1 MQPPSLLGP
10 AIRRGGR
17 GSIKL
22 ASDIGRIVNR
32 NEVKARAEKERR
44 WQLPR
49 IDIRYSCSFLSR
61 AHLRTRIANLVLPC
75 VPVPMRLP
83 YCRPALPRNKTLC
96 PLHPR
101 AIIFTRCL
109 IDCLQIPRAATILI
123 VRENPQRH
131 PGAFNSTPP
140 LPSRRY
146 YQLRGRRH
154 IAQQDCGFEI
164 SVDYTSVG
172 GES

>member
-1 MQPPSLLGP
+1 MMQPPSLLGP

-61 AHLRTRIANLVLPC
+61 AHLRTRHCQSGSPLRPGPNAPSLLQTCPAQEQNPLPAT
-75 VPVPMRLP
+75 PSRHHLHSLPDRLP
-83 YCRPALPRNKTLC
+83 TNTPSCDNPDRPRESATTPR
-96 PLHPR
+96 R
-101 AIIFTRCL
+101 I
-109 IDCLQIPRAATILI
+109 Q
-123 VRENPQRH
+123 
-131 PGAFNSTPP
+131 FNSTPP
-140 LPSRRY
+140 VAQVLPTSRTLAYSATR
-146 YQLRGRRH
+146 LRL
-154 IAQQDCGFEI
+154 
-164 SVDYTSVG
+164 
-172 GES
+172 